1 MLSNACNWLREN
13 GKSEESLNWL
23 ERGLRQWPDDLHLR
37 WGWVLSLH
45 HSGYPEKA
53 LRNLEKLI
61 EENGDRPLLLR
72 ELGACLVS
80 CKRIDEAIDAFKRLL
95 AKEPENGKV
104 LQQYLALLQ
113 KQGNSQEA
121 WHILKDQKNLKS
133 DTRLKLKRY
142 CY

>member
-61 EENGDRPLLLR
+61 DENGDRPLLLR
-72 ELGACLVS
+72 ELCACLVS
-80 CKRIDEAIDAFKRLL
+80 CKRIDEALDAFKKLL
-95 AKEPENGKV
+95 AKEPDDGKV

-113 KQGNSQEA
+113 KQGNV
-121 WHILKDQKNLKS
+121 WKHGTYLKIRKI
-133 DTRLKLKRY
+133 
-142 CY
+142 